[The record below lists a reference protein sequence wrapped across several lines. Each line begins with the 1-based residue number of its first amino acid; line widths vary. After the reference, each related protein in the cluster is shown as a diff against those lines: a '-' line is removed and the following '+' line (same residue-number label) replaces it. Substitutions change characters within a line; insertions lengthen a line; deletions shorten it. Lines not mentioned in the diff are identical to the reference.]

1 MNLSQ
6 NPAPHGN
13 KREKSQAHAPARRPG
28 LPERILLIED
38 DDSFAQVLAFALEQ
52 RDGCDVLIATE
63 PFEASNLM
71 SQHAFDLVIT
81 DWRLPMFNGFSAL
94 RKAEQSLS
102 LDPMA
107 PQEWFGRKK
116 VPVIVITACDSS
128 EIERE
133 RRLKGC
139 FQFLGVV
146 SKEQPMDGI
155 LNQLELLYSN
165 APASAAG

>member
-1 MNLSQ
+1 MSLSPQ
-6 NPAPHGN
+6 A
-13 KREKSQAHAPARRPG
+13 EKSSRKDPMGSRKPTKRK
-28 LPERILLIED
+28 LPEKVLLIED
-38 DDSFAQVLAFALEQ
+38 DDSFSQVFAYAIE
-52 RDGCDVLIATE
+52 REGNCEVMVAADS
-63 PFEASNLM
+63 FEASNLM

-81 DWRLPMFNGFSAL
+81 DWRLPMLNGFTAL

-102 LDPMA
+102 LDPTA
-107 PQEWFGRKK
+107 PAEWFGKHK

-146 SKEQPMDGI
+146 SKGQPMEGI
-155 LNQLELLYSN
+155 LDQVVLLYGN
-165 APASAAG
+165 KPAAA

>member
-1 MNLSQ
+1 MD
-6 NPAPHGN
+6 NPV
-13 KREKSQAHAPARRPG
+13 EKSSKQPVSSSARAVKSKKS
-28 LPERILLIED
+28 LPERVLLIED
-38 DDSFAQVLAFALEQ
+38 DESFAQVLAFALEQ
-52 RDGCDVLIATE
+52 KCGCDVFVANE
-63 PFEASNLM
+63 PFEAENLM

-81 DWRLPMFNGFSAL
+81 DWRLPATNGFSTL

-107 PQEWFGRKK
+107 PSEWFGRQKI
-116 VPVIVITACDSS
+116 PVIVITACDSK

-146 SKEQPMDGI
+146 SKEQAMDGI
-155 LNQLELLYSN
+155 LQQIEILYQN
-165 APASAAG
+165 APLSATG

>member
-1 MNLSQ
+1 MSLGSHGGRQ
-6 NPAPHGN
+6 VKQKIRPESAPT
-13 KREKSQAHAPARRPG
+13 KAKKA
-28 LPERILLIED
+28 LPERVLLIED
-38 DDSFAQVLAFALEQ
+38 DESFAQVLAFALEQ
-52 RDGCDVLIATE
+52 KSGCDVLIANE

-81 DWRLPMFNGFSAL
+81 DWRLPTTNGFTTL

-107 PQEWFGRKK
+107 PPEWFGRHK

-155 LNQLELLYSN
+155 LEQIEILYQN
-165 APASAAG
+165 APLQATG